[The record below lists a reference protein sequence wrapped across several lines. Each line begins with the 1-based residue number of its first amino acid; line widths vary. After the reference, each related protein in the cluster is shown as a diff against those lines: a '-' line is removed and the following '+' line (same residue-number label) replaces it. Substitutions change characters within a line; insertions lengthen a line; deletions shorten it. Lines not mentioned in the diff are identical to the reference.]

1 MTISRLIRTLRHRLA
16 DLIRGE
22 AIDEAFDELPQS
34 SLPSAPDPDYTRLY
48 NVGDEPNP
56 PISGIVVQELIVT
69 PRTPYNRFDLLAGN
83 PAPEPSSIVQALP
96 LIIESGDQQGP
107 PSGTIR
113 FEPGMQAQSPALEAR
128 YDSGGFVPN
137 DGSNMPA
144 PPGDTEG
151 RVNLYYSDERINNA
165 VDAIFGEGY
174 MVNMEYARSLTDG
187 VNGERPA
194 GGRSAGDDASERLP
208 QINPITGEIIQPT
221 IMGHIHQVT
230 GLRNYIAGTPVS
242 PGEIDRRL
250 GAHDDIIY
258 AAQVGESMRR
268 NEEADQLMGIYF
280 DTEANELRAQRTI
293 DGVPVRPGAPVQIR
307 FTGDT
312 HIDEGRPDRNGRVYI
327 DYTGVLHRNEAS
339 MHAAN
344 QRSIYRQV
352 LESGLIYGS
361 NQSSMGIRFPPKSKF
376 DLMAGEE

>member
-34 SLPSAPDPDYTRLY
+34 SLTGTITLSDHLP
-48 NVGDEPNP
+48 
-56 PISGIVVQELIVT
+56 LIT
-69 PRTPYNRFDLLAGN
+69 DGLLAGN

-208 QINPITGEIIQPT
+208 Q